1 MVLTTSKQPVN
12 SSDFA
17 QKIQHRLKNKFPD
30 FHPHYQFRD
39 FFDFN
44 TASGTITDW
53 NESREIL
60 ASEDFIVGLIQGLEE
75 EVGSA
80 SSVVMYN
87 IGKSWGVKDAQFFNN
102 WFPSEYGYDPSFKQS
117 NLAYVLEAWWWPF
130 ISQGWGNWEV
140 DMSEQKN
147 GFMFINIFDSAVART
162 LGNVGKPVCH
172 LYAGLLAGFFT
183 ELIRKQLSCIEI
195 QCYAMG
201 ETYCKFLLGKE
212 DRLNAATFWQNEGAT
227 ARDIE
232 KRLLNGEYLK

>member
-1 MVLTTSKQPVN
+1 MVFTPSKQPIEKNVV
-12 SSDFA
+12 A
-17 QKIQHRLKNKFPD
+17 HTVKHRLRHKYPD
-30 FHPHYQFRD
+30 FHAHYQFRD
-39 FFDFN
+39 FFDFSVN
-44 TASGTITDW
+44 TGTITDW

-75 EVGSA
+75 EIGSA

-87 IGKSWGVKDAQFFNN
+87 IGKSWGVEDAKFFNS
-102 WFPSEYGYDPSFKQS
+102 WFPAEYKYDPSLKQN

-172 LYAGLLAGFFT
+172 LYAGLLSGFFT
-183 ELIRKQLSCIEI
+183 EFVKKQLSCIEI

-232 KRLLNGEYLK
+232 KRLMNGEYLK